1 MTRTAV
7 TFALPAE
14 SSEFLRRLRNKSRG
28 NRNGISTIR
37 GIIADREI
45 EVLHTGVGE
54 KVCRE
59 RLGKFLE
66 DQQFDFLISTGFAGA
81 LNEELQIGDL
91 LVAKNFSAIDLSDR
105 CSLSGV
111 PIHTADL
118 LTTSAL
124 IDSSEERN
132 NVARASGADAVDME
146 TEFIARACAAHG
158 VRLLSLRVITDTP
171 REPLP
176 APPNVLFDIQK
187 QRTDALRFARFFVA
201 HPRRIAQLIQFATRI
216 ARARTALADAL
227 VKVVR
232 NVEL

>member
-1 MTRTAV
+1 MIAV

-14 SSEFLRRLRNKSRG
+14 SSGFLRRLVNQSRTDRNDIR
-28 NRNGISTIR
+28 IIR

-45 EVLHTGVGE
+45 QVLHTGVGE
-54 KVCRE
+54 KACRE
-59 RLGKFLE
+59 RLGKFL
-66 DQQFDFLISTGFAGA
+66 DDRQFDLLISTGFAGA
-81 LNEELQIGDL
+81 LNDRLQIGDL
-91 LVAKNFSAIDLSDR
+91 LLAKNFSTIELSDSW
-105 CSLSGV
+105 SLSGL

-118 LTTSAL
+118 LTASAL

-158 VRLLSLRVITDTP
+158 VPLLSLRVITDTP

-176 APPNVLFDIQK
+176 APAHVLFDIAK
-187 QRTDALRFARFFVA
+187 QRTYLPELARFFVT
-201 HPRRIAQLIQFATRI
+201 HPNRLPQLIQFARRI
-216 ARARTALADAL
+216 GRARKSLADAL

-232 NVEL
+232 NVEP